1 MCIRDRP
8 PPRVLVSDW
17 RSSEEVGLSE
27 LEARLDVLLLL
38 SEDESPLLVDDGEL
52 SDERV
57 RELSLLV
64 SIDELVRSPSPSR
77 VREEVRVG
85 DELDSLVD
93 ESWVRD

>member
-1 MCIRDRP
+1 M
-8 PPRVLVSDW
+8 LVSDW

-38 SEDESPLLVDDGEL
+38 SEDESPLLVDVDEF

-64 SIDELVRSPSPSR
+64 SIDELVRSPPPSR

>member
-1 MCIRDRP
+1 M
-8 PPRVLVSDW
+8 LVSDW

>member
-1 MCIRDRP
+1 M
-8 PPRVLVSDW
+8 LVSDW

-93 ESWVRD
+93 ESRVRD